1 MKNPSITEGE
11 FFKGLRVGDYFRV
24 TEPPEL
30 DFSPEAQE
38 KVLLDVL
45 AERAPPT
52 NEQLFVKLSDDT
64 FEPVKV

>member
-1 MKNPSITEGE
+1 MKNPSITDGV
-11 FFKGLRVGDYFRV
+11 FFKELRVGDYFRI
-24 TEPPEL
+24 TEPPVL

-45 AERAPPT
+45 VERAPPT
-52 NEQLFVKLSDDT
+52 NEQVFVKLSDDT